1 MAITLSLIVAG
12 VLSIASVA
20 ASQTPRPAS
29 PAGNVDSG
37 RTLYTKM
44 TCYYCHGTAGQGG
57 SAGARVAQP
66 PRSHEAFIRY
76 IRRPTGAMP
85 AYTDRILSDDQLMDI
100 YAFLRSLPGAKL
112 AKEIPLLV
120 QLKEGQK

>member
-1 MAITLSLIVAG
+1 MTIDLRLILAV
-12 VLSIASVA
+12 VLATASA
-20 ASQTPRPAS
+20 AQSQTPRPAL
-29 PAGNVDSG
+29 PAGNVDTG
-37 RTLYTKM
+37 RALYTKM

-66 PRSHEAFIRY
+66 PRGPDAFVRY

-100 YAFLRSLPGAKL
+100 YAFLRSLPGAKP

-120 QLKEGQK
+120 QMREGQK